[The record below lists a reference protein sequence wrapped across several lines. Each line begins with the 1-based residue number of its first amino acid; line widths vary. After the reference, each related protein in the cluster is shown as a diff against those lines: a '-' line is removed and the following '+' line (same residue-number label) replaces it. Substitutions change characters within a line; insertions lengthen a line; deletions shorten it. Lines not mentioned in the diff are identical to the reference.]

1 MAVEVKGLR
10 KEIKGRVIYDGI
22 DIHAPSSCVTGLAGV
37 NGSGKTMLMRSI
49 AGLIKPDK
57 GSIAVDGQTLGPD
70 IEFPPSIGVLIE
82 NPAFLNGRSGF
93 ENLSLLASIRS
104 IADGERIRKVIEFVG
119 LNPTDKRHFSKYSLG
134 MKQRLGLA
142 AAIMERPRLLLLDEP
157 TNALDSEGI
166 AMLKSLV
173 RDSKIGGAT
182 VILACHDASILRE
195 LSDQIYYLAEGHV
208 DGHECLRDA
217 GSL

>member
-1 MAVEVKGLR
+1 MAVEVKGLG

-22 DIHAPSSCVTGLAGV
+22 DIHAPSGYVTGLAGV

-57 GSIAVDGQTLGPD
+57 GSIAVDGQTLGSD

-104 IADGERIRKVIEFVG
+104 IADDERIRKVIEFVG

-173 RDSKIGGAT
+173 RGSKKGGAT

-208 DGHECLRDA
+208 DGHECLRD
-217 GSL
+217 GDGL